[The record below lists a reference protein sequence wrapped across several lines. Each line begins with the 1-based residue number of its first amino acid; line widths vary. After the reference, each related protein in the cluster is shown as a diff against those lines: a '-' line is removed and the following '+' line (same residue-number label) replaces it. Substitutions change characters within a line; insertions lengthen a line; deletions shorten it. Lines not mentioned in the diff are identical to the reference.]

1 MDFICNDLFT
11 FVALNETQR
20 PPKMDETV
28 KMEEK
33 QEQEIEEQLPYK
45 DEEKDPNTQ
54 GRDPGVP
61 DDVWEELQKA
71 KQKEIEDEEKRKKER
86 EMEEQ

>member
-1 MDFICNDLFT
+1 MDK
-11 FVALNETQR
+11 TQQ

-33 QEQEIEEQLPYK
+33 QEQEMAEEQPLYK
-45 DEEKDPNTQ
+45 DEEKDPNAE

-71 KQKEIEDEEKRKKER
+71 KQREVEDEERRKKEY

>member
-1 MDFICNDLFT
+1 MDD
-11 FVALNETQR
+11 AQR
-20 PPKMDETV
+20 PPKMLETV

-33 QEQEIEEQLPYK
+33 QEQKMVEETRSAE
-45 DEEKDPNTQ
+45 DEEEYPNVP

-71 KQKEIEDEEKRKKER
+71 KQKEYEDEEKRKKER

>member
-1 MDFICNDLFT
+1 M
-11 FVALNETQR
+11 E
-20 PPKMDETV
+20 ETV

-33 QEQEIEEQLPYK
+33 QEQKIAEEQLPYK
-45 DEEKDPNTQ
+45 EEERDPNGQ
-54 GRDPGVP
+54 GRDPGVT

-71 KQKEIEDEEKRKKER
+71 KQKEAEDEEKRKKER

>member
-1 MDFICNDLFT
+1 MD
-11 FVALNETQR
+11 ETQR
-20 PPKMDETV
+20 PRKMEETV

-33 QEQEIEEQLPYK
+33 QKQEMAEEQLPYK
-45 DEEKDPNTQ
+45 DEEKDPNAQ

-61 DDVWEELQKA
+61 DDVWEELQKV
-71 KQKEIEDEEKRKKER
+71 KQKEAEDEEKRKEER

>member
-1 MDFICNDLFT
+1 MDK
-11 FVALNETQR
+11 TQQ

-28 KMEEK
+28 KIEEK
-33 QEQEIEEQLPYK
+33 QEQEMAEEQPPNK
-45 DEEKDPNTQ
+45 DEEKDPNAQ

-71 KQKEIEDEEKRKKER
+71 KQREAEDEERRKKEY

>member
-1 MDFICNDLFT
+1 M
-11 FVALNETQR
+11 A
-20 PPKMDETV
+20 
-28 KMEEK
+28 
-33 QEQEIEEQLPYK
+33 EEQPPNK
-45 DEEKDPNTQ
+45 DEEKDPNAQ

-71 KQKEIEDEEKRKKER
+71 KQREAEDEERRKKEY

>member
-1 MDFICNDLFT
+1 MDD
-11 FVALNETQR
+11 AQR
-20 PPKMDETV
+20 PPKMEETV

-33 QEQEIEEQLPYK
+33 QEQEMVEETPP
-45 DEEKDPNTQ
+45 DEGEEKDLNVP

-71 KQKEIEDEEKRKKER
+71 KQKEAEDEEKRKNEC
-86 EMEEQ
+86 EIEEQ